1 MDASTVLYKLHMEGA
16 RAAYQ
21 RRYQKI
27 LHPPKK

>member
-1 MDASTVLYKLHMEGA
+1 MDASTVLTKLLIESA

-27 LHPPKK
+27 VNPSKK